1 MTIKIGYQPRKQRR
15 FRFRAPLHIRQK
27 MVSAHLSRE
36 LREELK
42 RRSLPVR
49 KGDKVRIMRGKFR
62 GKEGVVARVDLRRL
76 KVFVEGITQ
85 KKADGTE
92 VLFPLDPSNLMII
105 EVDRS
110 DERRFA

>member
-1 MTIKIGYQPRKQRR
+1 MAIKIGYQPRKQRR
-15 FRFRAPLHIRQK
+15 FRYRAPLHVRQK
-27 MVSAHLSRE
+27 MVAAHLSPE
-36 LREELK
+36 LRKELG

-85 KKADGTE
+85 KKANGTE